1 MTSFAIRNFGCRV
14 NQAEAFA
21 WADEL
26 QGSGLRLGSGWEESD
41 YVLVNSCTLT
51 RRADRDVKRFIRKVA
66 RTNPGAR
73 MIVTGCYAER
83 ARGDIEALPG
93 VWMVVGN
100 GGKETLAAKILED
113 VGIDKAAGA
122 SPVPPEAKILEDV
135 GAPSVPHSAVAAC
148 GPDGAAET
156 AAYRARAFVKIQ
168 DGCDCRCAYCVI
180 PSVRGGSASA
190 GEEDVLS
197 RVRALAGRGYRE
209 IVLSGIHLSSY
220 GLDLAPRSSLLGL
233 LRRVADQDERVRT
246 RLSSLDPRFTD
257 GALAEAFAAVPRVA
271 PHFHLALQSG
281 SRKILKA
288 MGRDSDP
295 GANAETIR
303 RFRAASPDAALGA
316 DIIVGFPGETDE
328 DFEETRSWIAGS
340 ALTYV
345 HVFPFSPREGTPAA
359 GMIPP
364 DDAVASRRAS
374 LLRALSGDKD
384 LEFRERFIGRELEAV
399 VIARTGPGGVV
410 LTGNAIRVELADCP
424 AARREKVVVRIT
436 GASAAGTTGA
446 L

>member
-122 SPVPPEAKILEDV
+122 SPVPPE
-135 GAPSVPHSAVAAC
+135 
-148 GPDGAAET
+148 T

-180 PSVRGGSASA
+180 PSVRGGSSSA

-220 GLDLAPRSSLLGL
+220 GLDLAPRGSLLGL

-328 DFEETRSWIAGS
+328 DFEETRAWIAGS

-345 HVFPFSPREGTPAA
+345 HLFPFSPREGTAAAAMTQVDEAVRNRRAA
-359 GMIPP
+359 GLREL
-364 DDAVASRRAS
+364 SRE
-374 LLRALSGDKD
+374 KD
-384 LEFRERFIGRELEAV
+384 LAFRKKFVGRDLDAI
-399 VIARTGPGGVV
+399 VIEKRTGGAIT
-410 LTGNAIRVELADCP
+410 LTANGIRVALDECDVP
-424 AARREKVVVRIT
+424 RREAITVRIT
-436 GASAAGTTGA
+436 SADEGKTTGKA
-446 L
+446 VWRGGS